1 MQYKLTTGLGK
12 TFEQLTMNELELN
25 VVDGLIM
32 PNLRMQKSDG
42 RCAFLRED
50 NLCNIHTIRPGI
62 CRMFPLGRYW
72 EDETH
77 FKYIVQKGE
86 CNKDNL
92 SKIKLKKWLGI
103 EGLAE
108 YDSYIVRWHE
118 YVKQLQA
125 ALPGLSEDN
134 VKILNTF
141 NLRVLEN
148 KDSIIKMETNI
159 DDCSGEVLG
168 FVMERLLK
176 AGARDVHYVPA
187 FMKKNRPAWVLN
199 VICKEEDMEKLQ
211 NIIFEET
218 TTIGIRYT
226 RMERAILQREQ
237 RIVQTPWGEAQVKV
251 CTLNGKEQF
260 YPEYES
266 VAELSRANEI
276 PFAEIYQYLV
286 SINKGKQ

>member
-1 MQYKLTTGLGK
+1 MADCIPRMTLCVLILTRVRAVRLYAARIWEVRLCLGK

-25 VVDGLIM
+25 VVDGIIM
-32 PNLRMQKSDG
+32 PNLKMQKSDG

-118 YVKQLQA
+118 YVKKLQA

-141 NLRVLEN
+141 NLRVFY
-148 KDSIIKMETNI
+148 MTTYAGCV
-159 DDCSGEVLG
+159 DDKAFYAE
-168 FVMERLLK
+168 FDRRLAMAK
-176 AGARDVHYVPA
+176 
-187 FMKKNRPAWVLN
+187 
-199 VICKEEDMEKLQ
+199 EKL
-211 NIIFEET
+211 
-218 TTIGIRYT
+218 GL
-226 RMERAILQREQ
+226 M
-237 RIVQTPWGEAQVKV
+237 
-251 CTLNGKEQF
+251 
-260 YPEYES
+260 
-266 VAELSRANEI
+266 
-276 PFAEIYQYLV
+276 
-286 SINKGKQ
+286 

>member
-1 MQYKLTTGLGK
+1 MLRNVSLEDISDGRMYTENDLVRVDTNSCKGCQTVCCQNMGSTIVIGPYDCYKLTTGLGK

-25 VVDGLIM
+25 VVDGIIM
-32 PNLRMQKSDG
+32 PNLKMHKSDG

-103 EGLAE
+103 EGLVE

-118 YVKQLQA
+118 YVKLLQA
-125 ALPGLSEDN
+125 ALPGLSENN

-141 NLRVLEN
+141 NLRVFY
-148 KDSIIKMETNI
+148 MTTYAGCA
-159 DDCSGEVLG
+159 DDKAFYAE
-168 FVMERLLK
+168 FDRRLAMAK
-176 AGARDVHYVPA
+176 
-187 FMKKNRPAWVLN
+187 
-199 VICKEEDMEKLQ
+199 EKL
-211 NIIFEET
+211 
-218 TTIGIRYT
+218 GL
-226 RMERAILQREQ
+226 M
-237 RIVQTPWGEAQVKV
+237 
-251 CTLNGKEQF
+251 
-260 YPEYES
+260 
-266 VAELSRANEI
+266 
-276 PFAEIYQYLV
+276 
-286 SINKGKQ
+286 

>member
-1 MQYKLTTGLGK
+1 MIDPYDCYKLTTGLGK

-25 VVDGLIM
+25 VVDGIIM
-32 PNLRMQKSDG
+32 PNLKMQKSDG
-42 RCAFLRED
+42 RCAFLRKD

-141 NLRVLEN
+141 NLRVFY
-148 KDSIIKMETNI
+148 MTTYAGCA
-159 DDCSGEVLG
+159 DDKAFYAE
-168 FVMERLLK
+168 FDRRLAMAK
-176 AGARDVHYVPA
+176 
-187 FMKKNRPAWVLN
+187 
-199 VICKEEDMEKLQ
+199 EKL
-211 NIIFEET
+211 
-218 TTIGIRYT
+218 GL
-226 RMERAILQREQ
+226 M
-237 RIVQTPWGEAQVKV
+237 
-251 CTLNGKEQF
+251 
-260 YPEYES
+260 
-266 VAELSRANEI
+266 
-276 PFAEIYQYLV
+276 
-286 SINKGKQ
+286 

>member
-1 MQYKLTTGLGK
+1 
-12 TFEQLTMNELELN
+12 MNELELN
-25 VVDGLIM
+25 VVDGIIM
-32 PNLRMQKSDG
+32 PNLKMQKSDG

-141 NLRVLEN
+141 NLRVFY
-148 KDSIIKMETNI
+148 MTTYAGCV
-159 DDCSGEVLG
+159 DDKAFYAE
-168 FVMERLLK
+168 FDRRLAMAK
-176 AGARDVHYVPA
+176 
-187 FMKKNRPAWVLN
+187 
-199 VICKEEDMEKLQ
+199 EKL
-211 NIIFEET
+211 
-218 TTIGIRYT
+218 GL
-226 RMERAILQREQ
+226 M
-237 RIVQTPWGEAQVKV
+237 
-251 CTLNGKEQF
+251 
-260 YPEYES
+260 
-266 VAELSRANEI
+266 
-276 PFAEIYQYLV
+276 
-286 SINKGKQ
+286 

>member
-1 MQYKLTTGLGK
+1 MVSCILRMTLCVLILTRVRAVRLYAARIWEVRLCLIHMTVISSQPDWAKHL
-12 TFEQLTMNELELN
+12 NELELN

-32 PNLRMQKSDG
+32 PNLKMQKSDG

-141 NLRVLEN
+141 NLRVFY
-148 KDSIIKMETNI
+148 MTTYAGCA
-159 DDCSGEVLG
+159 DDKAFYAE
-168 FVMERLLK
+168 FDRRLAMVK
-176 AGARDVHYVPA
+176 
-187 FMKKNRPAWVLN
+187 
-199 VICKEEDMEKLQ
+199 EKL
-211 NIIFEET
+211 
-218 TTIGIRYT
+218 GL
-226 RMERAILQREQ
+226 M
-237 RIVQTPWGEAQVKV
+237 
-251 CTLNGKEQF
+251 
-260 YPEYES
+260 
-266 VAELSRANEI
+266 
-276 PFAEIYQYLV
+276 
-286 SINKGKQ
+286 

>member
-1 MQYKLTTGLGK
+1 MLRNVSLEDISDGRLYTENDLVRVDTNSCKGCQTVCCQNMGSTIVIDPYDCYKLTTGLGK

-32 PNLRMQKSDG
+32 PNLKMQKSDG

-77 FKYIVQKGE
+77 FKYIVQKGQ

-141 NLRVLEN
+141 NLRVFY
-148 KDSIIKMETNI
+148 MTTYAGCA
-159 DDCSGEVLG
+159 DDKAFYAE
-168 FVMERLLK
+168 FDRRLAMAK
-176 AGARDVHYVPA
+176 
-187 FMKKNRPAWVLN
+187 
-199 VICKEEDMEKLQ
+199 EKL
-211 NIIFEET
+211 
-218 TTIGIRYT
+218 GL
-226 RMERAILQREQ
+226 M
-237 RIVQTPWGEAQVKV
+237 
-251 CTLNGKEQF
+251 
-260 YPEYES
+260 
-266 VAELSRANEI
+266 
-276 PFAEIYQYLV
+276 
-286 SINKGKQ
+286 

>member
-1 MQYKLTTGLGK
+1 MLRNVSLEDISDGRMYTENDLVRVDTNSCKGCQTVCCQNMGSTIVIDPYDCYKLTTGLGK

-25 VVDGLIM
+25 VVDGIIM
-32 PNLRMQKSDG
+32 PKSDG

-103 EGLAE
+103 EGLVE

-118 YVKQLQA
+118 YVKLLQA
-125 ALPGLSEDN
+125 ALPGLSENN

-141 NLRVLEN
+141 NLRVFY
-148 KDSIIKMETNI
+148 MTTYAGCA
-159 DDCSGEVLG
+159 DDKAFYAE
-168 FVMERLLK
+168 FDRRLAMAK
-176 AGARDVHYVPA
+176 
-187 FMKKNRPAWVLN
+187 
-199 VICKEEDMEKLQ
+199 EKL
-211 NIIFEET
+211 
-218 TTIGIRYT
+218 GL
-226 RMERAILQREQ
+226 M
-237 RIVQTPWGEAQVKV
+237 
-251 CTLNGKEQF
+251 
-260 YPEYES
+260 
-266 VAELSRANEI
+266 
-276 PFAEIYQYLV
+276 
-286 SINKGKQ
+286 